1 VSTTTLDV
9 RELLARVVVRQPTL
23 EHDGRSG
30 ARLERGVLDDGR
42 RVVIKWSDPRTDL
55 TGLVTSGAENRELQL
70 WDAGVLDRLPRG
82 VAHALLGAGW
92 VGDQVVTVMRDL
104 GPHVLSWNDRFVV
117 VDLQRLFGAVASLHA
132 TFRGVPP
139 PGLCQLDIRLS
150 LFAPDRVRPH
160 IGTDNPLPAL
170 IVRGWGVFAEL
181 VPHDVAS
188 QVFEALAR
196 PERIARSLS
205 GPPTTM
211 LHGDLWLVNIAL
223 PPAEVVLLDWA
234 LATAGPAVLDFV
246 SFMAGCASNV
256 ALDAGALLDEIRRA
270 CGADHDERVLRL
282 ALFCGLLEQGWNK
295 SIDAVEHPDAA
306 VRHVQRAELDWWVLQ
321 ARIAL
326 DEGLIA

>member
-1 VSTTTLDV
+1 MSTTTLNV
-9 RELLARVVVRQPTL
+9 RELLARVIVREPAL

-30 ARLERGVLDDGR
+30 ARLERGVLDDGS

-55 TGLVTSGAENRELQL
+55 TSLIASGAENRELQL
-70 WDAGVLDRLPRG
+70 WNSGVLDRLPRG

-92 VGDQVVTVMRDL
+92 VGDEVVTVMRDL
-104 GPHVLSWNDRFVV
+104 APYVLSWNDRLSVGN
-117 VDLQRLFGAVASLHA
+117 LRRLFGAVAALHE
-132 TFRGVPP
+132 TFRGAPP

-150 LFAPDRVRPH
+150 LFAPDRLRRH
-160 IGTDNPLPAL
+160 IEADNLLPAL
-170 IVRGWGVFAEL
+170 IVRGWEVFAEL
-181 VPHDVAS
+181 APHDVAG
-188 QVFEALAR
+188 QVFDALAR
-196 PERIARSLS
+196 PERIARSLA

-211 LHGDLWLVNIAL
+211 LHGDLWLVNVAL
-223 PPAEVVLLDWA
+223 PPDEVVLLDWG

-256 ALDAGALLDEIRRA
+256 VLDSDALVDEIRRA
-270 CGADHDERVLRL
+270 CGADHDERVLHV

-295 SIDAVEHPDAA
+295 AIDSVEHPDAA
-306 VRHVQRAELDWWVLQ
+306 VRSLQRTELDWWVAQ